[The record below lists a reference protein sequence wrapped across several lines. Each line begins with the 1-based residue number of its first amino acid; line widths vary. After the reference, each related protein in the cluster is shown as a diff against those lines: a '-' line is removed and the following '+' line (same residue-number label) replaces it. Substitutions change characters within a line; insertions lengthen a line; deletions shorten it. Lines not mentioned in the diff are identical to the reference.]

1 MKTRSILS
9 LLLCLTLLF
18 SSLCLTGCNGNGGK
32 QLDGAKLL
40 TYGDSLTAF
49 GTWPLTVAEN
59 CNMYLFNGATGG
71 INTKEALDRFDRYV
85 ANRDPDFVTLCF
97 GMNDLLMVTKNIP
110 QVKPDQFK
118 ENMKLMCEKIIE
130 LDATPI
136 LMTSSYMNEDVFFAS
151 QGQSKGNYTDVGT
164 PIEWL
169 DQYNDKVRELAEE
182 EGYHLVDIRA
192 ACDAFKPTD
201 LLVSD
206 GIHLGPRG
214 NQLYA
219 DELSAYLTEN
229 FKVNPKAERITT
241 WFPYVASPD
250 EPATTEIL
258 SYDPAM
264 WDSMELDKMTIE
276 NDADGALLIS
286 NMNGKWPAAEY
297 AATESVLV
305 PMEGSELVFDISTAN
320 VNTSI
325 LLFFGGST
333 PFAPTEG
340 KYVVI
345 NNKLGGQVD
354 AGSGDVKSNQ
364 TLKGS
369 VKLTDLGIP
378 QTALDANGNLL
389 ISGVK
394 VFAAGSPF
402 EPVTIRQLAVSTTG
416 APVTK

>member
-1 MKTRSILS
+1 MKKRVFTS
-9 LLLCLTLLF
+9 LLLCIAVLIGAF
-18 SSLCLTGCNGNGGK
+18 GMTGCGAQSQ

-71 INTKEALDRFDRYV
+71 INTKEALERFDRYV

-97 GMNDLLMVTKNIP
+97 GMNDLLMQAKNAP
-110 QVKPDQFK
+110 QVTPDKFK
-118 ENMKLMCEKIIE
+118 ENMQTMCDKIVE
-130 LDATPI
+130 LEATPI
-136 LMTSSYMNEDVFFAS
+136 LMTCSYMNEDIFFSS
-151 QGQSKGNYTDVGT
+151 QGQNRANYADVGS
-164 PIEWL
+164 PLEWL
-169 DQYNDKVRELAEE
+169 DQYNAKVRELAEE
-182 EGYHLVDIRA
+182 GGYHLVDIRA
-192 ACDAFKPTD
+192 ACDEFEPTD
-201 LLVSD
+201 LLSGD
-206 GIHLGPRG
+206 GIHLGDRG
-214 NQLYA
+214 NQLFA
-219 DELSAYLTEN
+219 DELTAYLTEN

-241 WFPYVASPD
+241 WFPYVASPE
-250 EPATTEIL
+250 EPATTEII

-264 WDSMELDKMTIE
+264 WDSMDIKMMNIE
-276 NDADGALLIS
+276 KDDSGALLIS
-286 NMNGKWPAAEY
+286 NLNGKWPAAEY

-305 PMEGSELVFDISTAN
+305 PMDGSELVFDISTAN

-354 AGSGDVKSNQ
+354 AGSGDIKANQ
-364 TLKGS
+364 DLKGS
-369 VKLTDLGIP
+369 VKLSELGIP
-378 QTALDANGNLL
+378 QTAFDDNGNLL

-394 VFAAGSPF
+394 VFAAGSPM
-402 EPVTIRQLAVSTTG
+402 EAVTIRQLAVSTTG